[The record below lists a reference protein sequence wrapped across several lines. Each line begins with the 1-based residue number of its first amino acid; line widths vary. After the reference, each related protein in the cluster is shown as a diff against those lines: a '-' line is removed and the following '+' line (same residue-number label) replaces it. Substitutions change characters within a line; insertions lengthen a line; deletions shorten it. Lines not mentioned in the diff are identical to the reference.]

1 MDNQLKI
8 FTAPGCGPC
17 VEIKEALDSGRLV
30 LNGEPVAPEDVE
42 LVDVSTD
49 QGYPLLDQLGIHA
62 VPAVYLE
69 GRHCEV
75 LVDDET
81 QTVTVTCPPTLVPS
95 DEAVLDHPEI

>member
-1 MDNQLKI
+1 M
-8 FTAPGCGPC
+8 
-17 VEIKEALDSGRLV
+17 
-30 LNGEPVAPEDVE
+30 
-42 LVDVSTD
+42 
-49 QGYPLLDQLGIHA
+49 LDQLGIHA